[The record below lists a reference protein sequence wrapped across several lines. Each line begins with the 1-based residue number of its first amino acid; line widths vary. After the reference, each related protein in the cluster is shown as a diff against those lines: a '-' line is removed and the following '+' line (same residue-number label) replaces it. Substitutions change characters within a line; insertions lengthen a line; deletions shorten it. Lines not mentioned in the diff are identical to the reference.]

1 LYVGIKNCEPQYQ
14 NMALDK
20 WILYH
25 TRLGDQVETYMPL
38 ANDKYDKIICSSIFS
53 FTDKSELLIDDRWEC
68 GGTGFDLY
76 KKLPDE
82 VENIVLR
89 NNYGFTQ
96 IGCDRGCSFCVVN
109 KKEGNAH
116 PVGDIYDI
124 WDGKS
129 KSITL
134 YDNNILLLPQH
145 FNMICSQ
152 LRTSKVKVDWNQGLD
167 IRLLNNDVAEE
178 LASIKHAEYHFAYD
192 NKGMDQLIIDGVNK
206 LVSKGIKQSIFYVL
220 IGFNTTIQEDLHR
233 LNLLR
238 KLKQRAFVMFYQKCG
253 DTQEARKYTKNE
265 IIIQKSIKRWANKK
279 SWFAGCTFEQFVNR
293 EENRSRDLGSYKIV
307 I

>member
-1 LYVGIKNCEPQYQ
+1 MKVGILNCEPQYR
-14 NMALDK
+14 NMALEK
-20 WILYH
+20 YAIYH
-25 TRLGDQVETYMPL
+25 NKLGDQVETYMPL
-38 ANDKYDKIICSSIFS
+38 ANNKYDKIISSSIFS
-53 FTDKSELLIDDRWEC
+53 FTDKSHLLIDDRWEC

-96 IGCDRGCSFCVVN
+96 RGCDRGCPFCVVN

-116 PVGDIYDI
+116 SVGDIYDI

-129 KSITL
+129 KDITL

-152 LRTSKVKVDWNQGLD
+152 LRSSKVKVDWNQGLD
-167 IRLLNNDVAEE
+167 IRLLNNDVAKE

-206 LVSKGIKQSIFYVL
+206 LVANGIKQSIFYVL

-238 KLKQRAFVMFYQKCG
+238 SLNQRAYVMFYQKCG
-253 DTQEARKYTKNE
+253 DTTKPRKYTKNE
-265 IIIQKSIKRWANKK
+265 IIIQKAIKRWANKK
-279 SWFAGCTFEQFVNR
+279 GWFAACTFEEFVNR
-293 EENRSRDLGSYKIV
+293 EENRKRDLPSYRLV
-307 I
+307 V

>member
-1 LYVGIKNCEPQYQ
+1 MKVGLYNLEPQYN
-14 NMALDK
+14 NMALEK
-20 WILYH
+20 YKIYH
-25 TRLGDQVETYMPL
+25 ARLGDQVEIYLPL
-38 ANDKYDKIICSSIFS
+38 DTRSYDKIICSSIFS
-53 FTDKSELLIDDRWEC
+53 FTDKSQLLIDDRWEC

-76 KKLPDE
+76 KKLPKE
-82 VENIVLR
+82 VESIVLK

-96 IGCDRGCSFCVVN
+96 RGCDRGCPFCVVK
-109 KKEGNAH
+109 KKEGCAH
-116 PVGDIYDI
+116 AVGDIYDI

-145 FNMICSQ
+145 FHMICNQ
-152 LRTSKVKVDWNQGLD
+152 LRSNNIKVDWNQGLD
-167 IRLLNNDVAEE
+167 IRLLNDDVAEQ
-178 LASIKHAEYHFAYD
+178 LGSIKHAEYHFAYD

-206 LVSKGIKQSIFYVL
+206 LVSHGIKQSIFYVL

-238 KLKQRAFVMFYQKCG
+238 KLKQRAYIMFYQKCG
-253 DTQEARKYTKNE
+253 DTLEPRKYSKNE
-265 IIIQKSIKRWANKK
+265 IIIQKSIKRWGNNK

-293 EENRSRDLGSYKIV
+293 EENKSRDLNSYKAV